1 MQPLPTCV
9 VEHCHPAGRA
19 YGDLAVNQDAVT
31 LVREGLN
38 VAELAEAFGL
48 SRRDA
53 QSMHNAAIRQ
63 MDREDREARQRA
75 DWDKATRRRVM
86 LRELQADV
94 AGFRQDVR

>member
-1 MQPLPTCV
+1 M
-9 VEHCHPAGRA
+9 
-19 YGDLAVNQDAVT
+19 NQDAVT

-48 SRRDA
+48 SKRDA
-53 QSMHNAAIRQ
+53 QATHNAAIRQ

-75 DWDKATRRRVM
+75 DWDKATRRRVQ

-94 AGFRQDVR
+94 AGLRLNVR

>member
-1 MQPLPTCV
+1 M
-9 VEHCHPAGRA
+9 
-19 YGDLAVNQDAVT
+19 NQDAVT

-48 SRRDA
+48 SKRDA
-53 QSMHNAAIRQ
+53 QAMHNAAIRQ

-75 DWDKATRRRVM
+75 DWDKATRRRIQ